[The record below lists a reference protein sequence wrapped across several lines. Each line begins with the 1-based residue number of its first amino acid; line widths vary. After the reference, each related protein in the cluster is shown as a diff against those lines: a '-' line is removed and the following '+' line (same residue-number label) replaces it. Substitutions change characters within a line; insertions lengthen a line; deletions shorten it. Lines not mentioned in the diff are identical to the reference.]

1 MQKGTEE
8 VELKKRVC
16 QVEEI
21 QHMKVQRQEVAGD
34 FTEIHTKHCDWNILC
49 MERNGKNPNSFW

>member
-8 VELKKRVC
+8 DELKKRGF

-49 MERNGKNPNSFW
+49 VERNGKNPNSF